1 MKFLDLLEY
10 FLNLQAYA
18 NHVFS
23 FFAMLFDESGSCIKW
38 SNENHLGL
46 LKMNSRLFDRHE
58 IELTS

>member
-23 FFAMLFDESGSCIKW
+23 FFAMLFGESGSCIKW
-38 SNENHLGL
+38 SNENHLA
-46 LKMNSRLFDRHE
+46 KE
-58 IELTS
+58 